1 MDEMEIS
8 KDPRLMEL
16 LTQVGG
22 MPPEDLLAAEAGTQ
36 QPVINQGD
44 EIVELGDDF
53 GRIGVLAGD
62 NRQDAVLQNALA
74 HLCFYVFFAH
84 CLFDFEI

>member
-53 GRIGVLAGD
+53 DYEG
-62 NRQDAVLQNALA
+62 
-74 HLCFYVFFAH
+74 YPSFFAVNIAIKSDPFRVI
-84 CLFDFEI
+84 LPSMTWLALSLT

>member
-53 GRIGVLAGD
+53 D
-62 NRQDAVLQNALA
+62 YEQRQFIFCVVSTHD
-74 HLCFYVFFAH
+74 
-84 CLFDFEI
+84 EI